1 MKGLELSEKFY
12 YEYGEKMIKEN
23 FAGIEKYLAFGL
35 VGSGSECFGYDD
47 EISQDH
53 DFEPGFCI
61 FIPDESIIDSRT
73 EFQLERAY
81 AKLPKEFMGY
91 KRSPLNP
98 VGGNRHGVIR
108 IEKFFEAKT
117 GDANADIPTVGW
129 FCISEQFPLEAT
141 NGKIFCD
148 NFGLMT
154 RLREKIAY
162 MPEDVR
168 LKKLAGNI
176 LIMAQSGQYNYAR
189 CIKRGET
196 AAAQLAVT
204 EFVNTTLKVI
214 FLLNKKYMPLG
225 AVGGYG
231 GYLRAGEVQHPRQL
245 RMLAL
250 ASFVHGC
257 PGFGFYQ
264 GLHYD
269 GEHLLAFMKARDE
282 IAAVENFAWGVRKGS
297 FSVVS
302 DNAKCVFASVRSEDE
317 NKEAVAIFNYDAA
330 KSVTVNLMPPKGE
343 LYEAVNPV
351 DGSVIA
357 TKVDSSVGVSVSVH
371 PEDVRFV
378 LFARK

>member
-23 FAGIEKYLAFGL
+23 FAEIEKYLAVGL

-47 EISQDH
+47 EVSQDH

-108 IEKFFEAKT
+108 ISKFFEAKT

-129 FCISEQFPLEAT
+129 FCIAEQFPLEAT
-141 NGKIFCD
+141 NGKVFCD
-148 NFGLMT
+148 NYGLMT
-154 RLREKIAY
+154 QLREKIAY

-176 LIMAQSGQYNYAR
+176 LLMAQSGQYNYGR

-196 AAAQLAVT
+196 AAAQLAVA
-204 EFVNTTLKVI
+204 EFVNTALKVI
-214 FLLNKKYMPLG
+214 FLLNKKYMPYYKWTFRALRELEKLDG
-225 AVGGYG
+225 LYDDLE
-231 GYLRAGEVQHPRQL
+231 YLISSGNNE
-245 RMLAL
+245 
-250 ASFVHGC
+250 
-257 PGFGFYQ
+257 
-264 GLHYD
+264 
-269 GEHLLAFMKARDE
+269 
-282 IAAVENFAWGVRKGS
+282 
-297 FSVVS
+297 
-302 DNAKCVFASVRSEDE
+302 
-317 NKEAVAIFNYDAA
+317 KEAEEKQEMIESVSA
-330 KSVTVNLMPPKGE
+330 K
-343 LYEAVNPV
+343 
-351 DGSVIA
+351 VIA
-357 TKVDSSVGVSVSVH
+357 ELSAQKLTRVDSPELERHAYSVNDMIKD
-371 PEDVRFV
+371 PEIRNQNILYAV
-378 LFARK
+378 

>member
-23 FAGIEKYLAFGL
+23 FADIEKYLAFGL

-108 IEKFFEAKT
+108 IGKFFEAKT
-117 GDANADIPTVGW
+117 GDESADIPTVGW

-148 NFGLMT
+148 NYGLMT
-154 RLREKIAY
+154 QLREKIAY

-176 LIMAQSGQYNYAR
+176 LLMAQSGQYNYSR

-204 EFVNTTLKVI
+204 EFVNTALKVI
-214 FLLNKKYMPLG
+214 FLINKKFMPYYKWTFRALRELEKLSDLYDSLEYLISSTNEAEESKKKQEIIEQISERIISELIEQKLTKIDSCDLERHAYCVNDMIKDSEIRNLNILY
-225 AVGGYG
+225 AV
-231 GYLRAGEVQHPRQL
+231 
-245 RMLAL
+245 
-250 ASFVHGC
+250 
-257 PGFGFYQ
+257 
-264 GLHYD
+264 
-269 GEHLLAFMKARDE
+269 
-282 IAAVENFAWGVRKGS
+282 
-297 FSVVS
+297 
-302 DNAKCVFASVRSEDE
+302 
-317 NKEAVAIFNYDAA
+317 
-330 KSVTVNLMPPKGE
+330 
-343 LYEAVNPV
+343 
-351 DGSVIA
+351 
-357 TKVDSSVGVSVSVH
+357 
-371 PEDVRFV
+371 
-378 LFARK
+378 

>member
-23 FAGIEKYLAFGL
+23 FAEIEKYLAVGL
-35 VGSGSECFGYDD
+35 AGSGSECFGYDD
-47 EISQDH
+47 EFSQDH

-108 IEKFFEAKT
+108 INKFFEAKT

-129 FCISEQFPLEAT
+129 FCIAEQFPLEAT

-148 NFGLMT
+148 NYGLMT
-154 RLREKIAY
+154 QLREKIAY

-176 LIMAQSGQYNYAR
+176 LLMAQSGQYNYGR

-196 AAAQLAVT
+196 AAAQLAAA
-204 EFVNTTLKVI
+204 EFVNTALKVI
-214 FLLNKKYMPLG
+214 FLLNKKYMPYYKWTFRALRELEKLNG
-225 AVGGYG
+225 LYDDLE
-231 GYLRAGEVQHPRQL
+231 YLISSGNNE
-245 RMLAL
+245 
-250 ASFVHGC
+250 
-257 PGFGFYQ
+257 
-264 GLHYD
+264 
-269 GEHLLAFMKARDE
+269 
-282 IAAVENFAWGVRKGS
+282 
-297 FSVVS
+297 
-302 DNAKCVFASVRSEDE
+302 
-317 NKEAVAIFNYDAA
+317 KEAEEKQAMIESISAQ
-330 KSVTVNLMPPKGE
+330 
-343 LYEAVNPV
+343 
-351 DGSVIA
+351 VIA
-357 TKVDSSVGVSVSVH
+357 ELSAQKLTRVDSPELERHSYSVNDMIKD
-371 PEDVRFV
+371 PEIRNQNILYAV
-378 LFARK
+378 